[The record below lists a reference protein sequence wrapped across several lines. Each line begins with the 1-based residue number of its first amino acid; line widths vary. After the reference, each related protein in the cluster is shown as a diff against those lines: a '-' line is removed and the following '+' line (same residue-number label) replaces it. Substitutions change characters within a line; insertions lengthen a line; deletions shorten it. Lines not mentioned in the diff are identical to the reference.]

1 MPKDDRD
8 ATAYHPR
15 PGARRRG
22 AAREEAPGLAAL
34 DGNHSRGYR

>member
-8 ATAYHPR
+8 PTAYHPR
-15 PGARRRG
+15 PGARRR